1 MSFFIKST
9 YNDQYTILNNRFIAE
24 HMIPAN
30 GNYVKVF
37 LLLQMA
43 SQNKDALPDLSVGAL
58 ADLLECT
65 ENDILR
71 ALRYWDKHGLIS
83 LEQSGDEILSLTIG
97 SSGAPETGTSSHFS
111 PEAAASLDSA
121 SISDETISIPET
133 PVVSEVP
140 AEPVSRVTEETS
152 LPPRQNYSPLQA
164 EAFSNDVEIKK
175 TITTVEQLLGTTI
188 SPSHL
193 QNILY
198 FMCDVGF
205 SSDLVCA
212 MYETAV
218 NKGKKQ
224 VKYIEAIDINWAKK
238 GIKTREEAL
247 TESQDYNTAYLLV
260 RKAFG
265 FKRSLAPAET
275 TIVDE
280 WCKYNFDSTILEE
293 ACKRTVLQTG
303 ETNFHYAG
311 SILKKWHEQNVT
323 CLQDIE
329 KQDQAFK
336 EKKKEKK
343 EKPRSHGRNQFNQFP
358 QRDYSQKEVSSLE
371 KQLLQGNRS

>member
-111 PEAAASLDSA
+111 PETAASLDST
-121 SISDETISIPET
+121 SISDETIPIPET

-175 TITTVEQLLGTTI
+175 TITTVEQL
-188 SPSHL
+188 
-193 QNILY
+193 
-198 FMCDVGF
+198 
-205 SSDLVCA
+205 
-212 MYETAV
+212 
-218 NKGKKQ
+218 
-224 VKYIEAIDINWAKK
+224 
-238 GIKTREEAL
+238 
-247 TESQDYNTAYLLV
+247 
-260 RKAFG
+260 
-265 FKRSLAPAET
+265 
-275 TIVDE
+275 
-280 WCKYNFDSTILEE
+280 
-293 ACKRTVLQTG
+293 
-303 ETNFHYAG
+303 
-311 SILKKWHEQNVT
+311 
-323 CLQDIE
+323 
-329 KQDQAFK
+329 
-336 EKKKEKK
+336 
-343 EKPRSHGRNQFNQFP
+343 
-358 QRDYSQKEVSSLE
+358 
-371 KQLLQGNRS
+371 

>member
-1 MSFFIKST
+1 MSFSIKST
-9 YNDQYTILNNRFIAE
+9 YNDQYTILNNSFIAE

-43 SQNKDALPDLSVGAL
+43 SQNKDAFPDLSVGTL

-83 LEQSGDEILSLTIG
+83 LEQQGDEILSLTIG
-97 SSGAPETGTSSHFS
+97 SSREQRYETSSRFS
-111 PEAAASLDSA
+111 RETAASFDPA
-121 SISDETISIPET
+121 PAVETPVSIPE
-133 PVVSEVP
+133 PSVIPEVP
-140 AEPVSRVTEETS
+140 AESVSRAVEEAS

-224 VKYIEAIDINWAKK
+224 VKYIEAIGINWAKK
-238 GIKTREEAL
+238 GIKTREEAVA
-247 TESQDYNTAYLLV
+247 ESQDYNTAYLLV

-280 WCKYNFDSTILEE
+280 WCKYNFDSSILEE

-323 CLQDIE
+323 SLQDIE

-343 EKPRSHGRNQFNQFP
+343 DKPRSHGRNQFNQFP

>member
-1 MSFFIKST
+1 MSFSIKST
-9 YNDQYTILNNRFIAE
+9 YNDQYTILNNSFIAE
-24 HMIPAN
+24 HMLPAN

-43 SQNKDALPDLSVGAL
+43 SQNKDVFPDLSVGTL

-83 LEQSGDEILSLTIG
+83 LEQQGDEILSLTIG
-97 SSGAPETGTSSHFS
+97 SSGEQRGETLSRFS
-111 PEAAASLDSA
+111 QETAASFDPAAAV
-121 SISDETISIPET
+121 ETPVSIPE
-133 PVVSEVP
+133 PSVIPEVP
-140 AEPVSRVTEETS
+140 SESISRAVEEAS
-152 LPPRQNYSPLQA
+152 LPPRQTYSPLQA

-224 VKYIEAIDINWAKK
+224 VKYIEAIGINWAKR
-238 GIKTREEAL
+238 GIKTREEAVA
-247 TESQDYNTAYLLV
+247 ESQDYNTAYLLV

-280 WCKYNFDSTILEE
+280 WCKYNFDSSILEE

-323 CLQDIE
+323 SLQDIE